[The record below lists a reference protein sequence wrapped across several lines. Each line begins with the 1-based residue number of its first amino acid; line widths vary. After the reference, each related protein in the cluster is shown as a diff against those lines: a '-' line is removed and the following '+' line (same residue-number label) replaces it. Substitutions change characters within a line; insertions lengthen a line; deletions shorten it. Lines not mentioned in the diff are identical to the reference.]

1 MKIWRD
7 LIKLKSK
14 QRKKNTDISREKQSL
29 YGKTGVRLGVYSI
42 RHSVLPN
49 VFISFNDGLST
60 LAVES

>member
-42 RHSVLPN
+42 QHSVLPN
-49 VFISFNDGLST
+49 VFL
-60 LAVES
+60 LMMA